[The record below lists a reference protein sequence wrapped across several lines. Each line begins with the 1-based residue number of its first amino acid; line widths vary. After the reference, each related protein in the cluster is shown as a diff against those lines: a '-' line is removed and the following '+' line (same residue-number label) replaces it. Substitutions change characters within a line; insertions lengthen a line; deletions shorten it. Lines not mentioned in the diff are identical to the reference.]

1 MIVETKR
8 KDDSRRGGR
17 TIFVKNGSGQ
27 HATLQAQIEVYDEK
41 SDWGINRGRISKLFV
56 VENEKGWGDYL
67 YHYDR
72 ALIKKST
79 DDKVM
84 AFVNEIIRKY
94 N

>member
-8 KDDSRRGGR
+8 KNDPRRGGT
-17 TIFVKNGSGQ
+17 TIFVKNGSGT

-41 SDWGINRGRISKLFV
+41 SDYGINFGRISKLFV
-56 VENEKGWGDYL
+56 AENDRGWGDYL
-67 YHYDR
+67 YSYDR
-72 ALIKKST
+72 AIIKKST
-79 DDKVM
+79 DAKVM